1 MIAHPKLIKSTA
13 IEDISLMGVEVTSY
27 KRSQQIA
34 DFNYD
39 ENRKV
44 LKQICKTK
52 LDETTLHNILY
63 ATSVIELL
71 GSKYINLAIIL
82 HKNNFMANDNDFL
95 ETIGKYID
103 YQTHTAASYTIMIR
117 NAAKIIEY
125 KYKYKYKYKYDDL
138 KV

>member
-1 MIAHPKLIKSTA
+1 MIPHSKLIRVKS
-13 IEDISLMGVEVTSY
+13 IEDISLIVVEVNTY
-27 KRSQQIA
+27 KWSQQIA

-39 ENRKV
+39 ENRQV

-52 LDETTLHNILY
+52 LDETAIRNILY

-71 GSKYINLAIIL
+71 GSKYINSAIIL
-82 HKNNFMANDNDFL
+82 HKNNFMIVDNYFA

-103 YQTHTAASYTIMIR
+103 WQTHTASSYTIMMR
-117 NAAKIIEY
+117 KAAKIIEY
-125 KYKYKYKYKYDDL
+125 KYKFDDL